1 MSARS
6 KRSFGAVL
14 VLLVL
19 GAGAAPA
26 QEPAPGQTPPQP
38 AAAAAP
44 AEPAGF
50 SLAEVTV
57 RTEEARK
64 QLKELASKLGVPE
77 AVQKLDDAL
86 PERIAAFQS
95 ALENTRQRLQ
105 SDEAASTG
113 LVDLE
118 REWQTR
124 KADVRTWREQLTR
137 YGSTIDQVVARLEE
151 LAKPWKATR
160 SAASEAG
167 SASVVERAD
176 AVLAEIEGVSKQ
188 ARERVS
194 DLIARQDRLAA
205 LSDVV
210 DDALDE
216 VHDAQ
221 DATRSHLI
229 EPDSPPLWKVAR
241 GAHPRASWQRVV
253 EQQRRSLGALS
264 DYFSERGDRVAA
276 HLFLMVVTLLVA
288 AALGRRVR
296 RWSQDEP
303 QLAETA
309 RVLRDPFS
317 VALLVGLV
325 TYRLFYPLPPAALSQ
340 LMGLLLL
347 IPAVTLLPRLVSAPF
362 RPVVYA
368 LALLYFAAEVRTN
381 LSAAPLLHRGLHVL
395 ELAGTV
401 VFLLWLLRPARL
413 HRIERPGDV
422 PRWLGTPTRLLV
434 VALVFALAAAV
445 FGYTVIARVIG
456 QGILISAYAGALLY
470 AFYRVLGALLS
481 GMLHTAA
488 ARRLRVVRVGEA
500 SIQSWMNRLLRLGGF
515 LWWLEISTRSFGV
528 EQQARGLLAAVVT
541 SQVEIG
547 SVTVSLGELLLFAGV
562 VAAAFFLSRFARFV
576 LEEDVFP
583 RVVLRRGVSNAIST
597 TVHYSILLGG
607 FLLAV
612 AAAGMDVSN
621 VTLLAGAFGVGIG
634 FGLQNVVNNFVSG
647 LILLFERPIQVGDT
661 IEVVGGLLGEV
672 RRIGP
677 RSSTVRTF
685 DGAEVIVPN
694 GMLISDQVVNWTLSD
709 RRRRVAVNVG
719 VRYGTDPERVL
730 ELLREVARENETVLD
745 DPTPLTIFSGFG
757 DSSLDFELRCWI
769 PRYEEGF
776 TIRTQL
782 LTEIN
787 AKLRD
792 AGIEIPFPQR
802 DLHLRSVDEPAVRA
816 LEEAGGASAREGRRF
831 RLVPDEGGGSGR

>member
-1 MSARS
+1 MSART
-6 KRSFGAVL
+6 KRSSMAAL
-14 VLLVL
+14 ALLVL
-19 GAGAAPA
+19 AAAPA
-26 QEPAPGQTPPQP
+26 WAQETAPGQAPAQP
-38 AAAAAP
+38 AAPAPP

-50 SLAEVTV
+50 SLSEVTV
-57 RTEEARK
+57 QTEQTRK
-64 QLKELASKLGVPE
+64 QLKELTGKLSVPE
-77 AVQKLDDAL
+77 AVQKIEDAL
-86 PERIAAFQS
+86 PDRIAAVQA
-95 ALENTRQRLQ
+95 ALKETRQRLE
-105 SDEAASTG
+105 SEEAASTG
-113 LVDLE
+113 LLDLQ

-124 KADVRTWREQLTR
+124 KADVKTWREQLTR
-137 YGSTIDQVVARLEE
+137 YGSSIDEVVARLEE
-151 LAKPWKATR
+151 LSKPWRATR

-167 SASVVERAD
+167 ATSVVERAD
-176 AVLAEIEGVSKQ
+176 AVLAEIAGVEKQ
-188 ARERVS
+188 ARERVT
-194 DLIARQDRLAA
+194 DLIARQDRLDA
-205 LSDVV
+205 LSQVV
-210 DDALDE
+210 DDGLDE
-216 VHDAQ
+216 VRAAQ
-221 DATRSHLI
+221 EATRSRLVV
-229 EPDSPPLWKVAR
+229 PDSPPLWQVAR
-241 GAHPRASWQRVV
+241 GADPHAAWQRVV
-253 EQQRRSLGALS
+253 EQQQRSLGALS
-264 DYFSERGDRVAA
+264 DYFVGRRDSVAA
-276 HLFLMVVTLLVA
+276 HLLLVAVTLVVA

-296 RWSQDEP
+296 RWSRDEP

-340 LMGLLLL
+340 LVGLLLL
-347 IPAVTLLPRLVSAPF
+347 IPALTLLPRLVNAPF

-368 LALLYFAAEVRTN
+368 LALLYFAAEVRYAV
-381 LSAAPLLHRGLHVL
+381 SAAPLVHRGLQVVELTGAVL
-395 ELAGTV
+395 
-401 VFLLWLLRPARL
+401 FLLWLLRPARL
-413 HRIERPGDV
+413 RGIERPQDLSL
-422 PRWLGTPTRLLV
+422 WLGTLARVLVLVLLV
-434 VALVFALAAAV
+434 ALAAAIL
-445 FGYTVIARVIG
+445 GYTRIARMLG
-456 QGILISAYAGALLY
+456 HGILISAYAGALLY
-470 AFYRVLGALLS
+470 AVYRVLGALLS
-481 GMLHTAA
+481 GVLHTAA

-500 SIQSWMNRLLRLGGF
+500 SIGRWAGRLLRVGGF
-515 LWWLEISTRSFGV
+515 VWWLDISTSAFGV
-528 EQQARGLLAAVVT
+528 EQQAGELLSAVVT
-541 SQVEIG
+541 SEIAIG
-547 SVTVSLGELLLFAGV
+547 SVAVSLGDVLLFAGV
-562 VAAAFFLSRFARFV
+562 VAAAFFLSRFVRFV

-583 RVVLRRGVSNAIST
+583 RVVLRRGVSNAIAT

-612 AAAGMDVSN
+612 AAAGMDLSN

-709 RRRRVAVNVG
+709 RRRRVAVTVG

-745 DPTPLTIFSGFG
+745 DPEPLAIFSGFG

-769 PRYEEGF
+769 PRFEEGF
-776 TIRTQL
+776 TMRTQL
-782 LTEIN
+782 LTAVN
-787 AKLRD
+787 ARLRE

-802 DLHLRSVDEPAVRA
+802 DLHLRSVDDPAVQA
-816 LEEAGGASAREGRRF
+816 LGEVGGASAQQGRKF